1 MSVWNIGFQSEDA
14 EEPEIV
20 GQLEFNEDN
29 EVSLNTEDPELE
41 KYLQEVS
48 TKIKLLP
55 VDNPKFEKDT
65 IQKLQ
70 KVSGLIFE
78 VDEGDEEESVENEQ
92 TEQQKVVRPKPIMKV
107 RRV

>member
-1 MSVWNIGFQSEDA
+1 MFAALSDR
-14 EEPEIV
+14 
-20 GQLEFNEDN
+20 
-29 EVSLNTEDPELE
+29 
-41 KYLQEVS
+41 VS
-48 TKIKLLP
+48 TPGAETSILA
-55 VDNPKFEKDT
+55 PKFEKDT